1 MIKTP
6 YTYTLLRYV
15 HDVAAGEVLNVGVVV
30 HAPSVRYLGTRIQTK
45 YGRLTR
51 AFPSMNG
58 ELHRSVMRSLQTALD
73 SAAVRYHEELSF
85 SDLPDTLEA
94 RLHEVLRPD
103 DSSLQWSPPGGG
115 LTEDP
120 AQELESLYK
129 RMVALNDPGMPR
141 HGRTDDDVWGY
152 YRAPLQRAKVLPH
165 LVAHQV
171 ITPLDQIEFPNA
183 LKNGKWHFLHPLS
196 LDLIDPNDIRKK
208 AHTLIGQMAGLS
220 SAMTGSHLYLMLG
233 EASQQQ
239 QRVAM
244 DRALNLINHNL
255 TVEHTIIREAE
266 AESFSRSLENTICH
280 HRSA

>member
-6 YTYTLLRYV
+6 YIYTLLRYV

-30 HAPSVRYLGTRIQTK
+30 HAPSVRYLGARIQTK
-45 YGRLTR
+45 FGRLTR
-51 AFPSMNG
+51 AFPSMDG
-58 ELHRSVMRSLQTALD
+58 ELHRSVMRALQTAFD
-73 SAAVRYHEELSF
+73 SAAVRYHEELSL
-85 SDLPDTLEA
+85 SEQPDTLET

-103 DSSLQWSPPGGG
+103 DSSLQWSQPGGG
-115 LTEDP
+115 ITEDP
-120 AQELESLYK
+120 ARELESLYQ
-129 RMVALNDPGMPR
+129 RMVALNDPGTPR

-165 LVAHQV
+165 LVPHQV

-183 LKNGKWHFLHPLS
+183 FKNGKWHFLHPLS
-196 LDLIDPNDIRKK
+196 LDLVDPDGIRRK
-208 AHTLIGQMAGLS
+208 AHTLIGQMASLS

-233 EASQQQ
+233 EASQKQ

-244 DRALNLINHNL
+244 DRALNLISHNL
-255 TVEHTIIREAE
+255 TVEHTIIREAD
-266 AESFSRSLENTICH
+266 AESFSKSLENTICH